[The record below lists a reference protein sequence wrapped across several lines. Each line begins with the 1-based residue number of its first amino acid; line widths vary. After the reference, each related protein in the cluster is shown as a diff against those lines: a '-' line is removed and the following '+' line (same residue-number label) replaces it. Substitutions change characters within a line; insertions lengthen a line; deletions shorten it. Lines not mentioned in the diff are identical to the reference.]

1 MQTRTTIGRLLF
13 GVVLGMAVAVQ
24 ATFAAPKGVFFS
36 IDEGR
41 AHLLGSIH
49 VAKPELYP
57 LAPAIQRAFDNAGVL
72 VLEVRTG
79 LQAPGEQQAKLLKA
93 ARYPPGESLK
103 QNLSPETRQLF
114 DQHADKAGPMANML
128 NQFKPWFVSVALS
141 MPALQQLGY
150 SPFHGID
157 RYFEHRA
164 GDKRIVTLET
174 LEEQLALFEA
184 MDAEIQDLMLRET
197 LLQMDEL
204 GRFMD
209 EAFRAWKAGDV
220 AALEAVMLD
229 TIKKEEYQP
238 LYDRVFLQRNREM
251 AREIDAL
258 IREGSEPFVVVGA
271 GHLVGPGNI
280 LEQLR
285 EEGYSVR
292 QVK

>member
-1 MQTRTTIGRLLF
+1 MQTRITIRRLLL
-13 GVVLGMAVAVQ
+13 GVVLGVVALAQ
-24 ATFAAPKGVFFS
+24 TALAAPKGVFFQV
-36 IDEGR
+36 DDGR

-49 VAKPELYP
+49 VARPELYP

-79 LQAPGEQQAKLLKA
+79 LQAPGQQQAKLLKA

-103 QNLSPETRQLF
+103 KNLSPETRRLF
-114 DQHADKAGPMANML
+114 ERHADKAGPMANTL

-164 GDKRIVTLET
+164 GDKRIVTLES

-204 GRFMD
+204 GRFM
-209 EAFRAWKAGDV
+209 EALFRAWKAGDV

-251 AREIDAL
+251 ARDIDEL
-258 IREGSEPFVVVGA
+258 IREGAEPFVVVGA
-271 GHLVGPGNI
+271 GHLVGPGSI
-280 LEQLR
+280 VERLR
-285 EEGYSVR
+285 EEGYSVS